1 MGRGLLRC
9 GAENAA
15 RAAVHS
21 SLLTI
26 KSRYRPIGENMKPV
40 LCLLCLLLPGV
51 ALADC
56 PRVPGQEDD
65 RRANAG
71 CLILHDDK
79 VLLITHRWG
88 GKLGVPGGTREADEL
103 AQCTAHRETRE
114 ETGLAVT
121 VGRRLAV
128 MKNGFHLYRCYPE
141 ETLSSEPLP
150 VPISGLAEVK
160 ALDWYSPDSLEPKDC
175 RFAYQFDQF
184 REVIGNTIREE
195 RVAPRE
201 SGAQKQ

>member
-9 GAENAA
+9 GAENVA

-40 LCLLCLLLPGV
+40 LCLLCLLLPGAV
-51 ALADC
+51 LADC
-56 PRVPGQEDD
+56 PRVAGQEDD

-71 CLILHDDK
+71 CLILHEDK

-103 AQCTAHRETRE
+103 AQCTAHRETGE

-141 ETLSSEPLP
+141 QVLSPQPLP
-150 VPISGLAEVK
+150 VPTAALAEVK
-160 ALDWYSPDSLEPKDC
+160 ALDWHSLASLDRDSW
-175 RFAYQFDQF
+175 RFAYQFDLF
-184 REVIGNTIREE
+184 LEVVGNAIREE
-195 RVAPRE
+195 QAG
-201 SGAQKQ
+201 SQ

>member
-1 MGRGLLRC
+1 MGRGLLRWVV
-9 GAENAA
+9 ENVV

-21 SLLTI
+21 LLLTI
-26 KSRYRPIGENMKPV
+26 ESHHRPMGKNMKPM
-40 LCLLCLLLPGV
+40 LWLLCLLLPGV

-103 AQCTAHRETRE
+103 AQCTAHRETSE
-114 ETGLAVT
+114 ETGLAVK
-121 VGRRLAV
+121 VGRRLVV

-141 ETLSSEPLP
+141 RASSESLP
-150 VPISGLAEVK
+150 VPTSALTEVK
-160 ALDWYSPDSLEPKDC
+160 ALDWYLLDSLARDRW
-175 RFAYQFDQF
+175 RFAYQFELF
-184 REVIGNTIREE
+184 LEVAGNAILEE
-195 RVAPRE
+195 QGGE
-201 SGAQKQ
+201 Q

>member
-1 MGRGLLRC
+1 
-9 GAENAA
+9 
-15 RAAVHS
+15 
-21 SLLTI
+21 
-26 KSRYRPIGENMKPV
+26 MKPM
-40 LCLLCLLLPGV
+40 LWLLCLLLPGV

-103 AQCTAHRETRE
+103 AQCTAHRETSE
-114 ETGLAVT
+114 ETGLAVK
-121 VGRRLAV
+121 VGRRLVV

-141 ETLSSEPLP
+141 NASSPDSLP
-150 VPISGLAEVK
+150 VPTSALTEVK
-160 ALDWYSPDSLEPKDC
+160 ALDWYLLDSLDRDRW
-175 RFAYQFDQF
+175 RFAYQFELF
-184 REVIGNTIREE
+184 LEVAGNAILEE
-195 RVAPRE
+195 QGGE
-201 SGAQKQ
+201 Q

>member
-1 MGRGLLRC
+1 MGRGLLRW
-9 GAENAA
+9 GPGNVA
-15 RAAVHS
+15 RAAVNS

-26 KSRYRPIGENMKPV
+26 ESHYRSIGKNMKPM
-40 LCLLCLLLPGV
+40 LCLLCLLLPAV
-51 ALADC
+51 VLADC
-56 PRVPGQEDD
+56 PRVSGQEDD

-79 VLLITHRWG
+79 VLLISHRWG

-103 AQCTAHRETRE
+103 AQCTAYRETYE

-141 ETLSSEPLP
+141 QVLSPAPRP
-150 VPISGLAEVK
+150 VPTSALAEVK
-160 ALDWYSPDSLEPKDC
+160 ALDWYPLESLDRDSW
-175 RFAYQFDQF
+175 RFAYQFDLF
-184 REVIGNTIREE
+184 LEVVGSAIREE
-195 RVAPRE
+195 QAG
-201 SGAQKQ
+201 SH